1 MKNLEQIQ
9 EENRKSIILANNPEA
24 KDYEEALEMEIGY
37 NCKIYDLKHQFFGH
51 NDPTEMIM
59 VYGDYKDDDEGC
71 FLHYRGNP
79 IIKVNFEALPDKDN
93 YKIIGKPLTLD
104 RVLVSIN
111 HLIAKIEPHRLSQ
124 PYLIFY
130 RLPDYN
136 EVFTWDLTKPT
147 LTLEEQTEETQK
159 AVAKLLGFGEGEND

>member
-1 MKNLEQIQ
+1 MKTLEQIQ
-9 EENRKSIILANNPEA
+9 EENRKAIILANNPEA
-24 KDYEEALEMEIGY
+24 KDYDEALGMELGVG
-37 NCKIYDLKHQFFGH
+37 CRFDSGESVFFIFRETMEH
-51 NDPTEMIM
+51 LYFSRE
-59 VYGDYKDDDEGC
+59 GDFWIEKLRPEHIKD
-71 FLHYRGNP
+71 HR
-79 IIKVNFEALPDKDN
+79 
-93 YKIIGKPLTLD
+93 IIGKPLTLD

>member
-1 MKNLEQIQ
+1 
-9 EENRKSIILANNPEA
+9 
-24 KDYEEALEMEIGY
+24 
-37 NCKIYDLKHQFFGH
+37 
-51 NDPTEMIM
+51 
-59 VYGDYKDDDEGC
+59 
-71 FLHYRGNP
+71 
-79 IIKVNFEALPDKDN
+79 
-93 YKIIGKPLTLD
+93 
-104 RVLVSIN
+104 LVSIN